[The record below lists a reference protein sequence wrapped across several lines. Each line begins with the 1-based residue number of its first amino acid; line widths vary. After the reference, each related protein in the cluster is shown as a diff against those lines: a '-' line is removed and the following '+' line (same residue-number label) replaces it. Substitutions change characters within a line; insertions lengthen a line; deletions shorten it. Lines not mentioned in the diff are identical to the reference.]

1 MITISI
7 VSHLQA
13 ALVADLLRDIESHC
27 KSQPAQV
34 ILTVNVEEPLGFRPE
49 DFSFGLEIIRN
60 PARRGF
66 GANHNAAFRRAAGGH
81 FCVLNPD
88 VRFGGNPF
96 PPLLEALADESVGAV
111 SALVLDREGAVE
123 DHARRFPRAATL
135 LRKALLGAREDYPE
149 LGRSA
154 RSVEWIAGMFMLF
167 RSAVFRRIG
176 GFDERYFLYYED
188 VDLCGRLRAAGY
200 DIRVEPAA
208 RIVHD
213 ARRESR
219 RNIRRMV
226 RHLIS
231 MARYLFTRPRS
242 LPPLG

>member
-13 ALVADLLRDIESHC
+13 ALVAGLLRDIESHC
-27 KSQPAQV
+27 KSPPARV
-34 ILTVNVEEPLGFRPE
+34 ILTLNVEEPLGFRPD
-49 DFSFGLEIIRN
+49 DFSFSLEIIRN

-66 GANHNAAFRRAAGGH
+66 GANHNAAFRRATGRY

-88 VRFGGNPF
+88 VRFSGNPF
-96 PPLLEALADESVGAV
+96 PSLLKAIADESVGAV
-111 SALVLDREGAVE
+111 SALVLDPEGAIE
-123 DHARRFPRAATL
+123 DHARRFPRVATV
-135 LRKALLGAREDYPE
+135 LRKALPGSRQDYPD
-149 LGRSA
+149 LGRAA

-167 RSAVFRRIG
+167 RSAVFREVG

-188 VDLCGRLRAAGY
+188 VDLCARLRAAGY

-208 RIVHD
+208 RVVHD

-219 RNIRRMV
+219 RNVRRMA

>member
-27 KSQPAQV
+27 KSPPAQV

-88 VRFGGNPF
+88 VRFSGNPF